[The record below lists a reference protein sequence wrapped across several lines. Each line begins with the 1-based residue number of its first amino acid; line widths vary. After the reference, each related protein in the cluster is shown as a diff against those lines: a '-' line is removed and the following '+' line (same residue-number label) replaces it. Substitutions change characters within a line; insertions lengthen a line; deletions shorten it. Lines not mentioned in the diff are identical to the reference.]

1 MPLMVKAST
10 QGRTP
15 LGLYVFQLNY
25 VEETVGK
32 DFKTGAPIDQYK
44 WVWKIERSLEAE
56 PSEEQEAALG
66 GEYWEWSG
74 QVATPR
80 SKLRARLE
88 ALLGRAMGD
97 DEAVDIESLY
107 GRRVRATVTEDT
119 KPEGGKYVTLIT
131 APYQRRAAKPAQ
143 PEPEPDPEPD
153 PEDPGDELPF

>member
-15 LGLYVFQLNY
+15 LGLYLFQLER
-25 VEETVGK
+25 VEEVTGT
-32 DFKTGAPIDQYK
+32 DFKTGAPVDQYK
-44 WVWKIERSLEAE
+44 WIWRIDRSLEAE
-56 PSEEQEAALG
+56 PSEEQDAAIG
-66 GEYWEWSG
+66 GDYWEWSG
-74 QVATPR
+74 CVATPR

-88 ALLGRAMGD
+88 ALLGRAMND

-119 KPEGGKYVTLIT
+119 KPDGGRYIALIT

-143 PEPEPDPEPD
+143 AEPEPEPE
-153 PEDPGDELPF
+153 PEDPGDEMPF

>member
-107 GRRVRATVTEDT
+107 GRRVRATVTEDL
-119 KPEGGKYVTLIT
+119 KPDGGRYIALIT
-131 APYQRRAAKPAQ
+131 APYRARTAQPAQ
-143 PEPEPDPEPD
+143 PAAAPDAD
-153 PEDPGDELPF
+153 GDLDEESLPF